1 MQHFIPFAFLKAFT
15 AKLFPSGLFAIKT
28 FLSRHFYYF
37 LNSFQNIVL
46 IHMQRKYDV
55 VHSLLSEQ
63 KIVPFL
69 RFSVRFVFPLVEI
82 FPHKNVINNWKK
94 NSSPC
99 YQLLMCCDID
109 VPSVAAKS
117 FILPLSVYLTRL
129 INSVLPWDSNKLNC
143 LLHSF
148 SKSVK
153 QFQKWWEKKTEVV
166 LWTAH

>member
-15 AKLFPSGLFAIKT
+15 AKLFPSCLFAINLSFAA
-28 FLSRHFYYF
+28 FLIFCNRTEI
-37 LNSFQNIVL
+37 L
-46 IHMQRKYDV
+46 
-55 VHSLLSEQ
+55 
-63 KIVPFL
+63 PFL
-69 RFSVRFVFPLVEI
+69 CLSVRFVFPLVEI

-94 NSSPC
+94 KSTPC
-99 YQLLMCCDID
+99 YRLLMCCDID

-148 SKSVK
+148 SKSAK
-153 QFQKWWEKKTEVV
+153 QFQK
-166 LWTAH
+166 